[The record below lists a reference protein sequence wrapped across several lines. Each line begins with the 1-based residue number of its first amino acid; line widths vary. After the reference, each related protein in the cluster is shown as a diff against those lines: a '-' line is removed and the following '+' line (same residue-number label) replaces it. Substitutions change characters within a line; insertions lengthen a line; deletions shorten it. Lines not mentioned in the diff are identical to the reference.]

1 MSPQKSSKPG
11 SKRGSSP
18 GSKSAGPKTKS
29 KFVEQA
35 RRDPDRVWVFD
46 TTLRDGEQS
55 PGASLTTREKVEIAR
70 ALEAMGVDIIE
81 AGFPIASEDD
91 FEAVRSV
98 AAECRKCRVAGLA
111 RCVEADIRRAAEA
124 VKKAAMPRIHVFLAT
139 SAIHMKYKLKKAKSE
154 IVRLAVEGVRRA
166 RTFCDE
172 IEFSPEDAARTEN
185 AFLAEV
191 VEAAIDAGAS
201 VVNIPDTVGY
211 TVPER
216 FTEQLHYLSEHVAN
230 LKDAVISVHCHN
242 DLGLA
247 VANTLAAVG
256 AGARQVEVTMNGLGE
271 RAGNAALEEVVMSL
285 KTRRDYF
292 GVETKIDTRR
302 LVPLSRLVSRLTG
315 LHVQRNKAVVGENAF
330 AHEAGIHVHG
340 MLAHRKTYEIMRPED
355 VGFAETKIVIGKH
368 TGRHAVEARVK
379 ALGYHVTRQQLERVK
394 AAVKALADR
403 KKTVFDAD
411 LEAIL
416 RDEVGHVEETF
427 SLERFQVMTGKLMTP
442 VATVTI
448 RDSEGEH
455 TDASAGDGPVDAM
468 FTAIDR
474 ITGTKGRLLEYRIEA
489 ITGGREAMGEV
500 NVTVDMD
507 GREYTGRNASPDVLE
522 ASAMAYLQAV
532 NRAVARR
539 RSRRPSRRKSDR
551 KPGKKSAKSPRE
563 RL

>member
-1 MSPQKSSKPG
+1 MSPQKPAKS
-11 SKRGSSP
+11 R
-18 GSKSAGPKTKS
+18 SKSVRSQSKS
-29 KFVEQA
+29 KFVEEA
-35 RRDPDRVWVFD
+35 LMHPRRVWVFD

-91 FEAVRSV
+91 FQAVRQV
-98 AAECRKCRVAGLA
+98 AAECRKCRVAALA
-111 RCVEADIRRAAEA
+111 RCVEVDIRRAAEA

-139 SAIHMKYKLKKAKSE
+139 SKIHRKYKLKKARPQ
-154 IVRLAVEGVRRA
+154 IVRLAVEGVGLA
-166 RTFCDE
+166 RELADE
-172 IEFSPEDAARTEN
+172 IEFSPEDAARTED

-191 VEAAIDAGAS
+191 VEAVIDAGAS

-216 FTEQLHYLSEHVAN
+216 FIEQLHYLREHVGN
-230 LKDAVISVHCHN
+230 IDDAVISVHCHD

-285 KTRRDYF
+285 RTRKDFF
-292 GVETKIDTRR
+292 GVDTNIDTRR
-302 LVPLSRLVSRLTG
+302 LVPVSRLVSSLTG

-330 AHEAGIHVHG
+330 AHEAGVHVHG
-340 MLAHRKTYEIMRPED
+340 MLAHRETYEIMRPED
-355 VGFAETKIVIGKH
+355 VGFAETKIVLGKH
-368 TGRHAVEARVK
+368 TGKHAVAARVK
-379 ALGYHVTRQQLERVK
+379 ALGYHATDEQLDGVT

-427 SLERFQVMTGKLMTP
+427 VLDTFQVMTGKGMTP
-442 VATVTI
+442 VATVSL
-448 RDSEGEH
+448 RDATGKVELS
-455 TDASAGDGPVDAM
+455 TDASPGDGPVDAM
-468 FTAIDR
+468 FTAVDR
-474 ITGTKGRLLEYRIEA
+474 ITGMKGRLLEYRIEA

-500 NVTVDMD
+500 NVTVEIE
-507 GREYTGRNASPDVLE
+507 GREYSGRNASPDVLE
-522 ASAMAYLQAV
+522 ASVMAYLQAV

-539 RSRRPSRRKSDR
+539 KGKAKGKSR
-551 KPGKKSAKSPRE
+551 KPGKSAKSSRKG
-563 RL
+563 R